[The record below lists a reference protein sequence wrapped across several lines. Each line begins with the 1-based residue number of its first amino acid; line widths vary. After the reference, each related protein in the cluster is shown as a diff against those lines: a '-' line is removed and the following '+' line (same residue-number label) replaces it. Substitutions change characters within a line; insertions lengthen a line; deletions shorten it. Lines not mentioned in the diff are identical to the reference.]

1 MVLENKL
8 GITESSVLARE
19 EERLSKKKAVK
30 LFTDELLKNK
40 EVGKFSTLSFIHKC
54 LFEEIYDFAGKVRN
68 VNIEKGDF
76 RFAPIMFLDSSLKHI
91 DEMHKELLKR

>member
-8 GITESSVLARE
+8 GITEGSVLACE
-19 EERLSKKKAVK
+19 EERLSKKKAIK

-40 EVGKFSTLSFIHKC
+40 EIGKFSTLAIIHQH

-68 VNIEKGDF
+68 VNIAKGDF
-76 RFAPIMFLDSSLKHI
+76 RFAPVIFLDSSLKI
-91 DEMHKELLKR
+91 SMKCRKVPLKR

>member
-19 EERLSKKKAVK
+19 EECFSKKKAIK

-40 EVGKFSTLSFIHKC
+40 EVGKFSYTSIFI
-54 LFEEIYDFAGKVRN
+54 
-68 VNIEKGDF
+68 
-76 RFAPIMFLDSSLKHI
+76 
-91 DEMHKELLKR
+91 

>member
-1 MVLENKL
+1 MIILKYILERRTVVLENKL

-40 EVGKFSTLSFIHKC
+40 EVGKFSTLAFIHKC

-76 RFAPIMFLDSSLKHI
+76 V
-91 DEMHKELLKR
+91 LLQLCF

>member
-19 EERLSKKKAVK
+19 EERFSKKKAIK

-40 EVGKFSTLSFIHKC
+40 EVGKFSTLAFIH
-54 LFEEIYDFAGKVRN
+54 E
-68 VNIEKGDF
+68 
-76 RFAPIMFLDSSLKHI
+76 
-91 DEMHKELLKR
+91 

>member
-8 GITESSVLARE
+8 GITESSILARE
-19 EERLSKKKAVK
+19 EERLSKKKAIK
-30 LFTDELLKNK
+30 LFIDELLKNK

-76 RFAPIMFLDSSLKHI
+76 V
-91 DEMHKELLKR
+91 LLQLCF

>member
-8 GITESSVLARE
+8 DITESSVLARE
-19 EERLSKKKAVK
+19 EERLSKKKAIK

-40 EVGKFSTLSFIHKC
+40 KVGKFSTLAFIHQF

-68 VNIEKGDF
+68 VNIAKGNF
-76 RFAPIMFLDSSLKHI
+76 RFAPVMFLESALKHI
-91 DEMHKELLKR
+91 DEMPQSTLKR